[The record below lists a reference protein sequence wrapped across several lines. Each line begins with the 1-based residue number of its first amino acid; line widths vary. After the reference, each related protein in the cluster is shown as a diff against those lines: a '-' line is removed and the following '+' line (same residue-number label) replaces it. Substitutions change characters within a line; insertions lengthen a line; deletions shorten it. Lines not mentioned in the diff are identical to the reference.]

1 MATAGE
7 DFNAGIEQ
15 ETTPNA
21 WAGRNKAKEF
31 NKQSIR
37 ERTFQVRLPH
47 NFTAKDLIIS
57 INGII
62 QKQDI
67 ETVSQQR
74 TGGGWTIVT
83 KTAEAANRIVN
94 NSLLSIGP
102 ERELYRIQPRL
113 PRSTLLTLPYVDPE
127 ISNDE
132 IFDYFCLYGHV
143 TRVTDEFYKD
153 EDFKH
158 VKTGRRL
165 VFIRLAEGSTPPPYC
180 IINNQK
186 MSVSFRGKENV
197 CFHCHVEGH
206 NRAQCPI
213 QAYKTCY
220 NCGSPMHSYSECY
233 EDTLVTYYFDK
244 GANYDPLCYPK
255 NYKGEE
261 GITYG
266 EINCKEDVF
275 NYHVTFNTKFYTL
288 RARIRYEAET
298 YARGE
303 ERPLTTNE
311 LTKDQ
316 ETNADKTQ
324 KDDKQERTAPQPTES
339 TETHKETKPAEKTT
353 PQPKEN
359 IKQMVT
365 ATPSQEKMTP
375 QPKETIKR
383 KITVTSSPPQTK
395 KTKDIPKKK
404 DTNITTIV
412 INGKA
417 CTQRSLDFS
426 EDRPKSKIP
435 TSKVRVGRP
444 PGNPGHEQ
452 KSGPRQRSRSRHRD
466 SGSGEGREADPTW
479 AKF

>member
-1 MATAGE
+1 MSRIVLL
-7 DFNAGIEQ
+7 DPKL
-15 ETTPNA
+15 TPM
-21 WAGRNKAKEF
+21 
-31 NKQSIR
+31 SIL
-37 ERTFQVRLPH
+37 V
-47 NFTAKDLIIS
+47 
-57 INGII
+57 
-62 QKQDI
+62 
-67 ETVSQQR
+67 
-74 TGGGWTIVT
+74 VT
-83 KTAEAANRIVN
+83 KTAEAANRIAN

-102 ERELYRIQPRL
+102 EKELYRIQPRL

-165 VFIRLAEGSTPPPYC
+165 VFIRLAEGSAPPPYC

-186 MSVSFRGKENV
+186 MSVSYRGKENV

-220 NCGSPMHSYSECY
+220 NCGSPLHSYSECY

-244 GANYDPLCYPK
+244 GANYDPFCYPK

-275 NYHVTFNTKFYTL
+275 NYHVTFNPKFYTL
-288 RARIRYEAET
+288 AARIRYEAET

-324 KDDKQERTAPQPTES
+324 KKDDKQEQTEQV
-339 TETHKETKPAEKTT
+339 EEILTHAITDVLMKTMEKREKEKTT
-353 PQPKEN
+353 SQPKEN
-359 IKQMVT
+359 T
-365 ATPSQEKMTP
+365 
-375 QPKETIKR
+375 KR

-417 CTQRSLDFS
+417 CTKRSLDFS
-426 EDRPKSKIP
+426 EDRPKTKIP
-435 TSKVRVGRP
+435 TPKVRVGRP

-466 SGSGEGREADPTW
+466 SGSGEGREADPT
-479 AKF
+479 

>member
-1 MATAGE
+1 M
-7 DFNAGIEQ
+7 
-15 ETTPNA
+15 
-21 WAGRNKAKEF
+21 
-31 NKQSIR
+31 
-37 ERTFQVRLPH
+37 RLPN
-47 NFTAKDLIIS
+47 NFTAKDVIIS
-57 INGII
+57 VNGIV
-62 QKQDI
+62 QKDEI

-83 KTAEAANRIVN
+83 KTAEAANKIVN
-94 NSLLSIGP
+94 NSLLCIGP

-132 IFDYFCLYGHV
+132 IYDHFCLYGHV
-143 TRVTDEFYKD
+143 TRVTDEYYKD

-165 VFIRLAEGSTPPPYC
+165 VFIRLAEGSSPPPYC

-213 QAYKTCY
+213 QDYKTCY
-220 NCGSPMHSYSECY
+220 NCGSPLHTYSECH
-233 EDTLVTYYFDK
+233 EDTLITYHFDK
-244 GANYDPLCYPK
+244 RVNYDPYCYPR

-261 GITYG
+261 GIVYG

-275 NYHVTFNTKFYTL
+275 DYHVTFNPKFYTL
-288 RARIRYEAET
+288 RARLRYEAET
-298 YARGE
+298 YGRGE
-303 ERPLTTNE
+303 EGKRTQDKETIPEDT
-311 LTKDQ
+311 TKDQ
-316 ETNADKTQ
+316 ETNVDKTQ
-324 KDDKQERTAPQPTES
+324 KTDDKQEQTKQVEETEPL
-339 TETHKETKPAEKTT
+339 TEAITELLMETMKKKEKEKTT
-353 PQPKEN
+353 
-359 IKQMVT
+359 
-365 ATPSQEKMTP
+365 S
-375 QPKETIKR
+375 QPKETTKR
-383 KITVTSSPPQTK
+383 KITVTASPPQTK
-395 KTKDIPKKK
+395 KTKDIPKNK

-426 EDRPKSKIP
+426 EDKPKSKIP
-435 TSKVRVGRP
+435 TAKVRVGRP

-466 SGSGEGREADPTW
+466 SGSGEGREADPT
-479 AKF
+479 

>member
-1 MATAGE
+1 MAEAMATAE
-7 DFNAGIEQ
+7 EIEQ
-15 ETTPNA
+15 EATTPNA
-21 WAGRNKAKEF
+21 WAGKNKARDF
-31 NKQSIR
+31 NKKSIR
-37 ERTFQVRLPH
+37 ERTFQVRLPN
-47 NFTAKDLIIS
+47 NFTAKDVIIS
-57 INGII
+57 VNGIV
-62 QKQDI
+62 QKDEI

-83 KTAEAANRIVN
+83 KTAEAANKIVN
-94 NSLLSIGP
+94 NSLLCIGP

-132 IFDYFCLYGHV
+132 IYDHFCLYGHV
-143 TRVTDEFYKD
+143 TRVTDEYYKD

-165 VFIRLAEGSTPPPYC
+165 VFIRLAEGSSPPPYC

-213 QAYKTCY
+213 QDYKTCY
-220 NCGSPMHSYSECY
+220 NCGSPLHTYSECH
-233 EDTLVTYYFDK
+233 EDTLITYQFDK
-244 GANYDPLCYPK
+244 RANYDPYCYPR

-261 GITYG
+261 GIVYG
-266 EINCKEDVF
+266 EITCKEDVF
-275 NYHVTFNTKFYTL
+275 DYHITFDPKFYTL
-288 RARIRYEAET
+288 SARLRYEAET

-303 ERPLTTNE
+303 EGKRTQDKETIPEDT
-311 LTKDQ
+311 TKDQ
-316 ETNADKTQ
+316 ETNVDKTQ
-324 KDDKQERTAPQPTES
+324 KTDDKQEQTKQVEETEPL
-339 TETHKETKPAEKTT
+339 TEAITELLMETMRKKEKEKTT
-353 PQPKEN
+353 
-359 IKQMVT
+359 
-365 ATPSQEKMTP
+365 S
-375 QPKETIKR
+375 QPKETTKR
-383 KITVTSSPPQTK
+383 KITVTASPPQTK
-395 KTKDIPKKK
+395 KTKDIPKNK

-426 EDRPKSKIP
+426 EDKPKSKIP
-435 TSKVRVGRP
+435 TAKVRVGRP

-466 SGSGEGREADPTW
+466 SGSGEGREADPT
-479 AKF
+479 